1 LDGHDKN
8 FKLFYFYM
16 SLLQCLEL
24 ISVSVSDNSL
34 AIGVLPCLDK
44 SGIDIIKG
52 SSICILNVHARSK
65 IFHVT
70 AANLFVILGRVG
82 IYS

>member
-1 LDGHDKN
+1 VLG
-8 FKLFYFYM
+8 M
-16 SLLQCLEL
+16 
-24 ISVSVSDNSL
+24 ISVSVSNNSL
-34 AIGVLPCLDK
+34 VVGVLSCVDK
-44 SGIDIIKG
+44 SGMDIIKG
-52 SSICILNVHARSK
+52 SSICILHVHARSK

>member
-1 LDGHDKN
+1 
-8 FKLFYFYM
+8 M
-16 SLLQCLEL
+16 
-24 ISVSVSDNSL
+24 
-34 AIGVLPCLDK
+34 
-44 SGIDIIKG
+44 DIIKG
-52 SSICILNVHARSK
+52 SSICILHVHARSK